1 MPNISAIDE
10 SARQELLTRL
20 RRIEGQARGIQKM
33 IEDGRDCELI
43 MNQVSSMGSAAQGL
57 NGRLLELY
65 ALYCMSHPDEFGSP
79 EQAVSRM
86 VGRVLRVVR

>member
-1 MPNISAIDE
+1 MDD

-43 MNQVSSMGSAAQGL
+43 MNQVSSMGSATQGL
-57 NGRLLELY
+57 SGRLLELY
-65 ALYCMSHPDEFGSP
+65 ALYCIGHPQEFGTP
-79 EQAVSRM
+79 EQAVSQM
-86 VGRVLRVVR
+86 VGRVLRTMR

>member
-10 SARQELLTRL
+10 TARQELLTRL

-43 MNQVSSMGSAAQGL
+43 MNQVSSMGSATQGL

-86 VGRVLRVVR
+86 VGRVVRTIR

>member
-10 SARQELLTRL
+10 TARQELLTRL

-43 MNQVSSMGSAAQGL
+43 MNQVSSMGSATQGL

-86 VGRVLRVVR
+86 VGRLVRTIR